1 MKCLLYK
8 RKTGRREVSRPL
20 NPQGKFPRAFKNKYD
35 LQREGITST
44 VGGVAKV
51 GQKCTH
57 WVLTCLLGADLSG
70 GEGALKTG
78 GLPMGSTDGMRMILH
93 SGPLELPRTTL
104 GKAGPSRVQAGGQAY
119 AVQITCLGDKLSQ
132 SCCFRS
138 LPGLPSPAHHNPS
151 PADKQPTGSHLQWG
165 C

>member
-20 NPQGKFPRAFKNKYD
+20 NPQGKFLRALKNKYNFH

-51 GQKCTH
+51 GQKCTP
-57 WVLTCLLGADLSG
+57 WELTCLLGADLSE
-70 GEGALKTG
+70 GEGSLKTG
-78 GLPMGSTDGMRMILH
+78 GLPTGRTDGRRMTLH
-93 SGPLELPRTTL
+93 SGPLELPRTTP
-104 GKAGPSRVQAGGQAY
+104 GKAGSSRVQAGGQ
-119 AVQITCLGDKLSQ
+119 IP
-132 SCCFRS
+132 
-138 LPGLPSPAHHNPS
+138 PGLPSPAHHNPS
-151 PADKQPTGSHLQWG
+151 PGDKQPTGSHLQWG